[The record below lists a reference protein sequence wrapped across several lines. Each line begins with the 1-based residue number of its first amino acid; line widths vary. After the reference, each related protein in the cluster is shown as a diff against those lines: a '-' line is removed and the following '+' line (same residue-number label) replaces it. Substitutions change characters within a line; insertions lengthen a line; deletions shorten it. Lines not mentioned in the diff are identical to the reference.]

1 MSFSFLDECPTYF
14 GKYGHLINDIFLK
27 MLEIDSKIC
36 HDLKEKTSA
45 KPAHF
50 LPWAGEK
57 MVLAF

>member
-36 HDLKEKTSA
+36 HDLKEDI
-45 KPAHF
+45 
-50 LPWAGEK
+50 
-57 MVLAF
+57 